1 MKKRNFPLA
10 KVNNLMQ
17 SGPTVMISTAFKD
30 KTNIMTLSW
39 HTMIEFE
46 PPLIGIILSDQSY
59 SFELLKKSKQC
70 VINIPTVDLM
80 EKAVRCGSMSGRTR
94 DKFKVLGLTP
104 VPAEKVTA
112 PLIAECYASL
122 ECQIADARWAKKYN
136 MFVLEVVKAWKAP
149 MKEAPQTI
157 HHLGGGEFMVGGKTI
172 KARSKKK

>member
-17 SGPTVMISTAFKD
+17 SGPTVMVSTAFKD
-30 KTNIMTLSW
+30 KTNIMTMSW
-39 HTMIEFE
+39 HMMMEFD

-80 EKAVRCGSMSGRTR
+80 EKVVRCGKLSGRTR
-94 DKFKVLGLTP
+94 DKFTVLGLTP

-112 PLIAECYASL
+112 PLIAECYANL
-122 ECQIADARWAKKYN
+122 ECKVVNARWASQYN
-136 MFVLEVVKAWKAP
+136 LFVVEVVKAWRAP
-149 MKEAPQTI
+149 MKEAPKTI
-157 HHLGGGEFMVGGKTI
+157 HHLGGGEFLVGGQTVN
-172 KARSKKK
+172 ARAKKK